1 MMKAGGKQPTCGL
14 ADLPEQYRAC
24 QPRISRACRRYRLN
38 AFLRPVSPSIAGR
51 KRTGGNQHV
60 TVKHI
65 HQQVNVTEG
74 GQAVVAG
81 DTVTRGPGERRR
93 GMIEK

>member
-1 MMKAGGKQPTCGL
+1 MPRRVWMKGGGKQPTCGL
-14 ADLPEQYRAC
+14 ADLPE
-24 QPRISRACRRYRLN
+24 PWRLS
-38 AFLRPVSPSIAGR
+38 ATYQQGLLTLQR

-81 DTVTRGPGERRR
+81 DTVTGARGSDG
-93 GMIEK
+93 GG

>member
-1 MMKAGGKQPTCGL
+1 MCGL

-24 QPRISRACRRYRLN
+24 QPPVSRACSRFS
-38 AFLRPVSPSIAGR
+38 AQ
-51 KRTGGNQHV
+51 RTGGNQQV

-81 DTVTRGPGERRR
+81 DKVTSRENER
-93 GMIEK
+93 